1 MDVEVLGV
9 PVVVDG
15 ERVGLMGLY
24 HDVTELL
31 SARAQDAEAANS
43 AKSQFLAS

>member
-15 ERVGLMGLY
+15 ELVGMMGLY

-31 SARAQDAEAANS
+31 AARKAAGS
-43 AKSQFLAS
+43 GQSPPRASSWPT